1 MNGLPFGAGLQ
12 AGCLAEIA
20 AWGKAAILE
29 RRPTSPSTIVHFLSP
44 GLLPK
49 RTIGLDKPPHVD
61 IMSLC
66 DFFSES
72 GLTQVAYLGPHF
84 DPDVFVSYAHGDPRH
99 VGESPLKIW
108 RVALV
113 RRLESQIL
121 SLDTEY
127 DALQIWMDEQIDP
140 TAQLTE
146 ELRSK
151 AAGSGIL
158 VIVMSKRYLAS
169 SWCRDELEWFRKQV
183 QNRAGEPGRVFVIRA
198 QPTDQ
203 AAWPD
208 FLRDERGYAMPGFS
222 FYDPATGLPWGWPDL
237 AESDRDFV
245 KEMCRLQTALTKRL
259 RELRD
264 RAEKRSQAE
273 AAATSASPPQSGV
286 PQPGAHRIYLHAPSD
301 CEPARL
307 EIGRVLALEGLVP
320 LTARVSAEGGLA
332 SWQRESGARI
342 ETAKRCEALALLR
355 PQDPDRFVGD
365 LIDIGVDERARIADA
380 RGAPLPC
387 AVLDNTGAGMPIDVT
402 PFGIE
407 HFDVSR
413 ESWRGEFRRW
423 LDAARPK
430 GAEASA

>member
-1 MNGLPFGAGLQ
+1 MAAG
-12 AGCLAEIA
+12 G
-20 AWGKAAILE
+20 
-29 RRPTSPSTIVHFLSP
+29 RRSSLSP
-44 GLLPK
+44 GLLPQ

-99 VGESPLKIW
+99 VGESPLKVW
-108 RVALV
+108 TVALV

-158 VIVMSKRYLAS
+158 IIVMSKRYLAS
-169 SWCRDELEWFRKQV
+169 SWCRDELEWFRKQI
-183 QNRAGEPGRVFVIRA
+183 QDRAGEPGRVFVIRA

-222 FYDPATGLPWGWPDL
+222 FHDPVTGLPWGWPDL
-237 AESDRDFV
+237 AETDRDFV

-273 AAATSASPPQSGV
+273 AAGRPAIAPQSGV
-286 PQPGAHRIYLHAPSD
+286 PQSGAHRIYLHAPSD
-301 CEPARL
+301 CEPARV
-307 EIGRVLALEGLVP
+307 EIGRVLTQDGLVP
-320 LTARVSAEGGLA
+320 LTARVSAEGALRAGSAKAAPESRRPSAARRSLCCVPTTATA
-332 SWQRESGARI
+332 SSANCSTSAWMS
-342 ETAKRCEALALLR
+342 
-355 PQDPDRFVGD
+355 
-365 LIDIGVDERARIADA
+365 A
-380 RGAPLPC
+380 RGSQMR
-387 AVLDNTGAGMPIDVT
+387 AGRPYPARFSTT
-402 PFGIE
+402 PGRACR
-407 HFDVSR
+407 ST
-413 ESWRGEFRRW
+413 
-423 LDAARPK
+423 
-430 GAEASA
+430 